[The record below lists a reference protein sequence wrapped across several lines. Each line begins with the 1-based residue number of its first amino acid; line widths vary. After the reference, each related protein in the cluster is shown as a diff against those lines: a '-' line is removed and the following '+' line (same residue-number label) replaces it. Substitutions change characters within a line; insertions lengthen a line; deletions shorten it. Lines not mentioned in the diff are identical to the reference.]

1 MGIVPIPPDRVLSQC
16 SILTH
21 SLNPSLLFPDGSWAW
36 FATRPFLAG
45 ISVRVFDA
53 LEQSPELGMK
63 IDADDDDIRK
73 ISYRRPTLIIWP
85 RALCTYPEA
94 LHVILL
100 CCGEERRRVTGF
112 CVPQSR
118 LAIHIG
124 TYVFQQEKQQ
134 QQEGPGQ
141 QHR

>member
-1 MGIVPIPPDRVLSQC
+1 MFHP
-16 SILTH
+16 H
-21 SLNPSLLFPDGSWAW
+21 SLNPSLLFPDGSLAW
-36 FATRPFLAG
+36 FATRPSLAG

-53 LEQSPELGMK
+53 LKQSPELGMK
-63 IDADDDDIRK
+63 IDDDIRK

-85 RALCTYPEA
+85 RALCTFPEA

-100 CCGEERRRVTGF
+100 RCGEERRRVTGF

-124 TYVFQQEKQQ
+124 TYVFQQEQQ